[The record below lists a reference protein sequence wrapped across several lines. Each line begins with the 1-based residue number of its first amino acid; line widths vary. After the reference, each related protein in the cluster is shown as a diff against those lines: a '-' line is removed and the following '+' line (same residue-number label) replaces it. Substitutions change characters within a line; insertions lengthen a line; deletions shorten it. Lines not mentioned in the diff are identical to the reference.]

1 MIGKNLRYLR
11 LKKGLSQDYIAK
23 YLGKK
28 SFTTVQKWESGV
40 SEPSLK
46 DSYALADLFK
56 VSIDDLVSMD
66 IESCKN
72 ESEITYSV
80 FSYPYVP
87 EGVAAGFLQNI
98 ESLATLPT
106 IDIPDILLSTYARS
120 RDIIIMRVNGDSMNK
135 VIPDG
140 SIIIVKTGIEE
151 SMIHNNDIVV
161 ANVEGADTGYTIK
174 HIFKDDTNNRI
185 ILRPDSTNPIY
196 TDIIISSTESQ
207 RLYIVGKVV
216 AYNVLL

>member
-11 LKKGLSQDYIAK
+11 LKKGFSQDYIAK

-28 SFTTVQKWESGV
+28 SFTTVQKWESEV

-56 VSIDDLVSMD
+56 VSIDDLVSID
-66 IESCKN
+66 IESYKN
-72 ESEITYSV
+72 ESKITYSV
-80 FSYPYVP
+80 FSYPYVL
-87 EGVAAGFLQNI
+87 EGVAASFLQNI

-120 RDIIIMRVNGDSMNK
+120 KDIIIMRVNEDSMNK
-135 VIPDG
+135 IIPNG
-140 SIIIVKTGIEE
+140 SYIAVKTNIDVLSVSNG
-151 SMIHNNDIVV
+151 DIVV
-161 ANVEGADTGYTIK
+161 ANVEGADNGYTIK
-174 HIFKDDTNNRI
+174 HIYKDDTNNRI
-185 ILRPDSTNPIY
+185 ILRPNSTNPIY

>member
-11 LKKGLSQDYIAK
+11 LKKGFSQDYIAK

-72 ESEITYSV
+72 EFETTYSV

-106 IDIPDILLSTYARS
+106 IDMPDILLSTYARS
-120 RDIIIMRVNGDSMNK
+120 KDIIIMRVNGDSMDK
-135 VIPDG
+135 IIPDG
-140 SIIIVKTGIEE
+140 SIIIVKTGIEK

-161 ANVEGADTGYTIK
+161 ANVEGADNGYTIK
-174 HIFKDDTNNRI
+174 HIYKDESNNRV
-185 ILRPDSTNPIY
+185 ILRPNSTNPIY
-196 TDIIISSTESQ
+196 TEIIISSTEFQ